1 MKTTVRF
8 FLTDLIFK
16 IFVYFTAT
24 DISSTLSY
32 VDLVQINKTTCNKMT
47 EEIYVIYPGNTACL
61 SSSNS
66 TKGFCYVSYLRSK
79 KYQERLFRM
88 LCQSFFLQFCMLVL
102 RAICVKTSLYLQ
114 GDIGGPVI
122 YTYSGDSTPTVVGI
136 NSQHQGCPSEYPMA
150 YTKIQPY
157 LPWIKRI
164 VPDLYSN

>member
-1 MKTTVRF
+1 MKTTVRQ
-8 FLTDLIFK
+8 IFGLFWVDFNASNQF
-16 IFVYFTAT
+16 IAT
-24 DISSTLSY
+24 DISSTLNY
-32 VDLVQINKTTCNKMT
+32 VDLVQINKTKCNKHT

-79 KYQERLFRM
+79 KSTKRERDCFMSRLSYNFTCA
-88 LCQSFFLQFCMLVL
+88 LSALKQV
-102 RAICVKTSLYLQ
+102 YLQ

-164 VPDLYSN
+164 VPDLLL